1 MDRSRTIDRVKDH
14 MVDYDAQKVK
24 ITFIISILPLPCR
37 TKVAKSG
44 NVPRGVG
51 FKEKA
56 DFSVWPVRNGVS

>member
-1 MDRSRTIDRVKDH
+1 

-24 ITFIISILPLPCR
+24 ITLIISIMPLPCR